1 MRLKSFYGATTTDA
15 MRLVRE
21 ALGDDAIIVATRD
34 DENGGVRVTAAIDEP
49 MSPPQNQALR
59 QVAETTDSQSIE
71 VIAKALIEHRIP
83 STLSEKIMATA
94 TQYAQ
99 DDLLLSIGAA
109 LDTHFKFDPIP
120 EDCERR
126 RIILIGPPGAGKTMC
141 AAKLATKATMQKKS
155 IAIISTDTERAGG
168 MAQLDAFAR
177 LLKTEMIEI
186 EDSHAL
192 HDAISMQKAESFVII
207 DTAGCNPFNKGE
219 INNLASMIKA
229 SGAEPVLVLPADL
242 DSTTS
247 LEMAKEFQLLGAR
260 ALLPTRIDIARR
272 LGAMLSTAYEA
283 NLRLCNFSASS
294 KVTEAPQP
302 LNPVSL
308 ARLLLPNKQEQEQQ
322 QKATGTHSLRSVQ
335 EHIV

>member
-1 MRLKSFYGATTTDA
+1 MRLKSFYGPTMTEA

-34 DENGGVRVTAAIDEP
+34 DESGGVRVTAAIDEP
-49 MSPPQNQALR
+49 IAPPQNTALR
-59 QVAETTDSQSIE
+59 QIAEDTDSQAIE
-71 VIAKALIEHRIP
+71 IIAKSLVEHMVP
-83 STLSEKIMATA
+83 ATLSERLMATV

-99 DDLLLSIGAA
+99 DDPLLSIGAA

-120 EDCERR
+120 DDCRTR

-141 AAKLATKATMQKKS
+141 AAKLATKATMQKHKVCM
-155 IAIISTDTERAGG
+155 ISTDNERAGA

-192 HDAISMQKAESFVII
+192 QDAVAIQKPESFVII
-207 DTAGCNPFNKGE
+207 DTAGCNPFNDEEKRD
-219 INNLASMIKA
+219 LAAMIKA
-229 SGAEPVLVLPADL
+229 SGAEPLLVLPADL

-247 LEMAKEFQLLGAR
+247 LEMAKEFQILGAR
-260 ALLPTRIDIARR
+260 AMLVTRIDITRR
-272 LGAMLSTAYEA
+272 LGSILRTAYEA
-283 NLRLCNFSASS
+283 NLRFCNYSASS
-294 KVTEAPQP
+294 KVTEAPLA

-308 ARLLLPNKQEQEQQ
+308 ARLILPKKQEPVQQ
-322 QKATGTHSLRSVQ
+322 ATGT
-335 EHIV
+335 I